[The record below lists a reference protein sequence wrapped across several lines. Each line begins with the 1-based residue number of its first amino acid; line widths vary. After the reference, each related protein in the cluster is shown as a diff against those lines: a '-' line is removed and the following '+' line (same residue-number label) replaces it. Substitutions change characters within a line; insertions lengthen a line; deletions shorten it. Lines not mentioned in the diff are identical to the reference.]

1 MNAQAQ
7 QHAPVPPPG
16 HDGALTLRPI
26 RFGEFLVERSA
37 ISEGALL
44 DALADHWAHGCRL
57 GESVVRRGYLSI
69 DEVERLAAEFQNLHV
84 VYV

>member
-1 MNAQAQ
+1 MEIVNASSSTALQ
-7 QHAPVPPPG
+7 PV
-16 HDGALTLRPI
+16 
-26 RFGEFLVERSA
+26 RFGEFLVERNV

-44 DALADHWAHGCRL
+44 DSLADHWVQGCRL
-57 GESVVRRGYLSI
+57 GESVARRGYLPS